1 MCDLA
6 PTALRSLVER
16 LREEGVASSVA
27 TAMMPGRTARRLLGA
42 VLRLALVAGC
52 AVVGYL
58 LLSAGAA
65 HADRGSAQAARSSS
79 RVVEVAETAQPG
91 KTVKAAVSR
100 TRERVKTVRTDH
112 PLKPVTT
119 RLTKAVKPVLKPVSR
134 IVEPVSK
141 PLTRVLKP
149 VVTRPVVTRPVV
161 TKPPLRP
168 VVTPPAPRPVRPART
183 AVVPDRHTPPKHVPA
198 VSKPAAGPP
207 PAARP
212 PVGARE
218 DAPAPTR
225 CTRSAPAN
233 PQRGTSASSP
243 GTAPR
248 PWPQPG
254 PAYLGLASSAAAAGA
269 DPAPRTLA
277 TTSAA
282 WLCPPAPVAT
292 STLDSVHRRGRRPTS
307 APPPG

>member
-1 MCDLA
+1 M
-6 PTALRSLVER
+6 
-16 LREEGVASSVA
+16 EGVASSVA
-27 TAMMPGRTARRLLGA
+27 TARMPGRTARRLLGA
-42 VLRLALVAGC
+42 VLRLALGAGC

-65 HADRGSAQAARSSS
+65 HADNGAGHTDRSSS
-79 RVVEVAETAQPG
+79 RVVEVAETARPG

-100 TRERVKTVRTDH
+100 TRERVKTVRADH
-112 PLKPVTT
+112 PLKPVTA

-134 IVEPVSK
+134 IVEPVLSK

-149 VVTRPVVTRPVV
+149 IVTKPVVTE
-161 TKPPLRP
+161 PPLRP
-168 VVTPPAPRPVRPART
+168 SVTPPVPRPVRPAPPT
-183 AVVPDRHTPPKHVPA
+183 AVVPDRHKPLKHVPA
-198 VSKPAAGPP
+198 VSKPAAGTP

-212 PVGARE
+212 AIAVRE
-218 DAPAPTR
+218 HAPAPTQ
-225 CTRSAPAN
+225 CARSAPAT
-233 PQRGTSASSP
+233 PQRGTSASAP
-243 GTAPR
+243 GTAPG

-269 DPAPRTLA
+269 DPAPRTPA

-282 WLCPPAPVAT
+282 WLCPPAPGAT